1 MGDFEALVV
10 GSRYRV
16 RGDRAIAS
24 VAVGHAAVELSDGT
38 TLELANV
45 AEHWDHTHGMILS
58 TASIAADFRVLDGP
72 RTGATV
78 GVTFR
83 EEVFRELDQ
92 HRRTGFPFWLVPIGP
107 A

>member
-1 MGDFEALVV
+1 MGDVEALVV

-24 VAVGHAAVELSDGT
+24 VAVGQPVVELSDGT
-38 TLELANV
+38 TLELAKLD
-45 AEHWDHTHGMILS
+45 EHWDHTHAMILS
-58 TASIAADFRVLDGP
+58 TASIAAHFCVLDGP

-78 GVTFR
+78 RVTFR
-83 EEVFRELDQ
+83 EEVIPELDQ